1 MSSATVNVS
10 KMHFDGFNFVINEVK
25 KQVVTDMCRE
35 YNLDFDEV
43 MRKLD
48 GEYVVV
54 PNKGNK
60 SGVKATAVEKQS
72 PTDLTK
78 KPRGRSPKGKK
89 WLSGTGWVRIEDAS
103 SDEEHSDN
111 DGSQTDKEAEK
122 AAAKE
127 ANDAEKAA
135 AKEAKDAE
143 KAAAKEAKEAEKA
156 AAKAA
161 KEAEKAA
168 AKEAKDAEKAAAKA
182 AKEAEKADKVAAKAT
197 KDAEKA
203 EKADDNSAENDLT
216 KKPRG
221 RSPKGKVWESGVGW
235 IDIAD
240 TNEEANQV
248 SPLPSEPSEP
258 SEEPIVVGE
267 PINVLHDEVVV
278 EEHRV
283 EEEVEEDEEEEEEDE
298 EDEEEEEEEE

>member
-1 MSSATVNVS
+1 MTSATLNVS
-10 KMHFDGFNFVINEVK
+10 KIHFDGFNFVINEVK

-54 PNKGNK
+54 PKKGNK
-60 SGVKATAVEKQS
+60 SGVKAATVEKQS

-103 SDEEHSDN
+103 SDEEHSHN
-111 DGSQTDKEAEK
+111 DGSQTD
-122 AAAKE
+122 
-127 ANDAEKAA
+127 
-135 AKEAKDAE
+135 
-143 KAAAKEAKEAEKA
+143 
-156 AAKAA
+156 

-168 AKEAKDAEKAAAKA
+168 AKEAKDAEKAAAKEVKDAEKAAAKAAKDAEKAA
-182 AKEAEKADKVAAKAT
+182 AKEA

-221 RSPKGKVWESGVGW
+221 RAPKGKVWESGVGW

-248 SPLPSEPSEP
+248 SPLL

-278 EEHRV
+278 EEHHAEEQV
-283 EEEVEEDEEEEEEDE
+283 EEVEEDE
-298 EDEEEEEEEE
+298 EDEEEDEEIEEDDEEEEDAVVMVEEEDDECDE